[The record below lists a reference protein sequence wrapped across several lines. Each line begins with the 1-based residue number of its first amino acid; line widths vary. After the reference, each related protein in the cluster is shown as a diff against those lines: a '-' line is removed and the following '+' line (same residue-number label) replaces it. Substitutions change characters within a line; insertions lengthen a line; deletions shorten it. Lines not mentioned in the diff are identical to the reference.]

1 MISDLR
7 KEVAKLKSWTRDLQE
22 QNDRLSSQV
31 FMHQMQ
37 QSSYQQE
44 QQQQHQQ
51 HNETDAA
58 YSTDRDQKI
67 KNEYSGGVASVNS

>member
-44 QQQQHQQ
+44 QQLD
-51 HNETDAA
+51 ETDATYA
-58 YSTDRDQKI
+58 ADSGQKI
-67 KNEYSGGVASVNS
+67 KNEYNGVVASITA